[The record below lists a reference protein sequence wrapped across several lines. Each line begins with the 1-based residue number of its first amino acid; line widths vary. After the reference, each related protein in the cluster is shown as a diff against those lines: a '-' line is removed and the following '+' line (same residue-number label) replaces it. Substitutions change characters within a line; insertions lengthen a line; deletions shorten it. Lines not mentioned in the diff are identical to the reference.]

1 MKNRALIF
9 AAAFIF
15 LASLPAAA
23 QELGEKIYKEV
34 TVEGEQL
41 YKWVEYYSIT
51 EYDSNGKEIHYKDSD
66 GDEEWYE
73 YDSKG
78 NQIHEK
84 SSSGDE
90 EWWEYDSDGNQIHCK
105 NSDGYEWWY
114 EYDSKGN
121 QIHYKTSKG
130 YEWWYEYTF
139 YPNGNVK
146 TKKAYSTF

>member
-1 MKNRALIF
+1 MKKRTLIF

-15 LASLPAAA
+15 LASLHAAA

-41 YKWVEYYSIT
+41 YKWVKYYSIT
-51 EYDSNGKEIHYKDSD
+51 EYDSNGKEIHYKNSN
-66 GDEEWYE
+66 GDEEWWE

-78 NQIHEK
+78 NQIHYK
-84 SSSGDE
+84 SSNGYE
-90 EWWEYDSDGNQIHCK
+90 VWQEYDSDGNQIHCK

-121 QIHYKTSKG
+121 EIHSKYSDG
-130 YEWWYEYTF
+130 DERWYEYTF
-139 YPNGNVK
+139 HPNGNVK
-146 TKKAYSTF
+146 TKKEYKTF

>member
-15 LASLPAAA
+15 LASLPAVA
-23 QELGEKIYKEV
+23 QDLGEKIYKEV

-51 EYDSNGKEIHYKDSD
+51 EYDSNGNEIHYKDSY
-66 GDEEWYE
+66 GYEKWYE
-73 YDSKG
+73 YDSNG
-78 NQIHEK
+78 NEIHYK
-84 SSSGDE
+84 SS
-90 EWWEYDSDGNQIHCK
+90 DGC
-105 NSDGYEWWY
+105 EWWY

-130 YEWWYEYTF
+130 YECWYEYTF

-146 TKKAYSTF
+146 TEKAYSTF